1 MSNENKKLIQVE
13 FLTVYGPKKS
23 SNEHFNPDD
32 DCTDQRAPV
41 NNPSELYEQFFM
53 NDDVIA
59 EIEDT
64 LRDEKVEDFEDDV
77 YDYEDRSE
85 LGEDIALAQSID
97 LSKIRQSSKSKGQSK
112 STKKEEKP
120 EDLDDV
126 NDDVNE

>member
-1 MSNENKKLIQVE
+1 MQEKDKNASTVE

-23 SNEHFNPDD
+23 SNEYFNPED

-41 NNPSELYEQFFM
+41 NKPSELYEQFFM

-85 LGEDIALAQSID
+85 LGEDIALARSID
-97 LSKIRQSSKSKGQSK
+97 LSKIRQSSKFKGQSK